1 MSLAIRWLKPS
12 HKSMLVLKFSP
23 TGLARII
30 QTGKSVASDFNYYYP
45 FLLDDQRS
53 KACCIILKQNMSH
66 SKITQFLVMGFIYC
80 FRYSTTSK
88 YKPKKIASPIA
99 LGANRNA
106 AKMAKQ
112 DHNCPALGGICTN
125 KFTLLIQLIVKSN
138 NVNWSFF
145 FTKSE
150 RIRR

>member
-1 MSLAIRWLKPS
+1 
-12 HKSMLVLKFSP
+12 
-23 TGLARII
+23 
-30 QTGKSVASDFNYYYP
+30 
-45 FLLDDQRS
+45 
-53 KACCIILKQNMSH
+53 
-66 SKITQFLVMGFIYC
+66 MGFIYC
-80 FRYSTTSK
+80 FRFSTTSK

-145 FTKSE
+145 LQNLNGLDAEDYVAQGLFSDKWKN
-150 RIRR
+150 